1 MAFRYSD
8 VDPVFYDDDGNPCAG
23 GSLTYT
29 RTGTS
34 TAHVVYSDSGLG
46 TSLGNVI
53 TLDASGRAPDHWLD
67 ASTYAYRR
75 VLKNAAG
82 VAQGETRDN
91 IREIDTA
98 GVSIPDPAGGNDGE
112 VVMVDGGAY
121 VLYQV
126 LAALLPDM
134 TGHAGKQLGTDG
146 ALAFWEAKDEAPTY
160 DFDNLPG
167 GFEVSLG
174 ATWSLRIGG
183 LLVQGGADTAP
194 TASAISTS
202 KAVTFGTAFS
212 AEPFFIGVSPKA
224 TGVTNN
230 SPSDHPSG
238 TYTSPT
244 ASGFTANFF
253 CGAENTGGT
262 ITITSTIPF
271 TWLAVGPA

>member
-1 MAFRYSD
+1 MALRLSD
-8 VDPVFYDDDGNPCAG
+8 PNPVYLDADGNPCAG
-23 GSLTYT
+23 GKLVFT

-34 TAHVVYSDSGLG
+34 TAHNVFTDAGLG
-46 TSLGNVI
+46 TSLGNEI
-53 TLDASGRAPDHWLD
+53 DLDASGRAETDFWLD
-67 ASTYAYRR
+67 ASTYAYRV
-75 VLKNAAG
+75 VLKEEDDTT
-82 VAQGETRDN
+82 VWTRDN
-91 IREIDTA
+91 VREIDTA

-167 GFEVSLG
+167 GLEVSLG